1 MPGFRLHRLKGDK
14 RNLWSVKVSANW
26 RITFEFEKGDA
37 YILDFGGLSLME
49 TLRNKNRA
57 PSHPGALLRQVV
69 LPELGITQGEFADQ
83 LGVSRRTVSE
93 ILHERRPITPDMA
106 IRLGKLLGN
115 GAGLWLRMQQA
126 LDVWT
131 LEQEGDYTHIQQL
144 KAA

>member
-1 MPGFRLHRLKGDK
+1 MK
-14 RNLWSVKVSANW
+14 
-26 RITFEFEKGDA
+26 
-37 YILDFGGLSLME
+37 
-49 TLRNKNRA
+49 TLRSKARK
-57 PSHPGALLRQVV
+57 PTHPGAILREDV
-69 LPELGITQGEFADQ
+69 LPELGITQGEYADR

-93 ILHERRPITPDMA
+93 ILHERRPVTPDMA

-131 LEQEGDYTHIQQL
+131 LEQQGDYAHIHQL